1 MEHSAYATAMEIRA
15 SIVGKEV
22 SATEVMAETISRMES
37 LEPMLNA
44 FVTTTPEQAMEAARA
59 ADRLLAEG
67 GEPGPLHGVPI
78 SVKDLINVGGVR
90 TTFGSRTMAD
100 NVVEDDAPSVD
111 RARAA
116 GACIIGKTTTTEF
129 GCKAGGG
136 DSPLS
141 GITRNA
147 WDPSKTTGG
156 SSAGAATS
164 VAAGVTP
171 FALGTDGGGSIRIPA
186 SFCGV
191 FGIKAQFGRVPVF
204 PTSATP
210 TLAHVGPIARTAR
223 DAALLLGVISGFDA
237 RDPASVSE
245 PVPDYLAACEESID
259 GMRVAWSP
267 TLGYARPVPEVL
279 EITESAARTLE
290 SLGCSVE
297 LVEKVMDDPVDLWN
311 AEFFAGAGTRLKEAL
326 RSSRDLL
333 DPAVAE
339 VLDGTLEQRIDEY
352 YAKVFAR
359 YELREKVRRFFESY
373 DVLVTPTLP
382 VLPFEAGV
390 NVPPELPDRNVVS
403 WVYYTYPFN
412 LTGNPAASIPCG
424 LTRGSYPR
432 RAAGGPADGIAN
444 QPRGGPAARLRG
456 LRGGASLVAPDPR
469 LARRAAPVGFPYLDS
484 STG

>member
-1 MEHSAYATAMEIRA
+1 MGQNSYVSAKEIRDR
-15 SIVGKEV
+15 IIGKGL
-22 SATEVMAETISRMES
+22 SATEVMSETLSRMEE
-37 LEPMLNA
+37 LEPTLNA
-44 FVTTTPEQAMEAARA
+44 FVTPMPERAMEAARE

-67 GEPGPLHGVPI
+67 GELGPLHGVPI

-90 TTFGSRTMAD
+90 TTFGSRTMVD
-100 NVVEDDAPSVD
+100 NVVGDDAPAVE

-116 GACIIGKTTTTEF
+116 GACVIGKTTTTEF

-141 GITRNA
+141 GVTRNA
-147 WDPSKTTGG
+147 WDPSRTTGG

-186 SFCGV
+186 SLCGV
-191 FGIKAQFGRVPVF
+191 FGIKAQYGRVPVF

-210 TLAHVGPIARTAR
+210 TLGHVGPISRTVR

-245 PVPDYLAACEESID
+245 PVPDFLAACEMPVE

-267 TLGYARPVPEVL
+267 TLGYARPTPEVL
-279 EITESAARTLE
+279 EIAEEAVRAIE
-290 SLGCSVE
+290 DLGLSVD
-297 LVEKVMDDPVDLWN
+297 LVEEVIDDPVELWN
-311 AEFFAGAGTRLKEAL
+311 AEFFAGAGTKLKDAL
-326 RSSRDLL
+326 RNSRELL
-333 DPAVAE
+333 DPAVADVLEGALE
-339 VLDGTLEQRIDEY
+339 VTVTDY
-352 YAKVFAR
+352 YGKVFAR
-359 YELREKVRRFFESY
+359 YALREEVRRFFERY
-373 DVLVTPTLP
+373 DLLLTPTLP
-382 VLPFEAGV
+382 VPAFRAGV

-424 LTRGSYPR
+424 FTT
-432 RAAGGPADGIAN
+432 AG
-444 QPRGGPAARLRG
+444 L
-456 LRGGASLVAPDPR
+456 
-469 LARRAAPVGFPYLDS
+469 PVGLQVVAGTNREADVLRLSAAFESARPWVNRYPELPV
-484 STG
+484 

>member
-1 MEHSAYATAMEIRA
+1 
-15 SIVGKEV
+15 V
-22 SATEVMAETISRMES
+22 
-37 LEPMLNA
+37 EPFLNA
-44 FVTTTPEQAMEAARA
+44 FVTPMPERAIEAART
-59 ADRLLAEG
+59 ADKALAEG
-67 GEPGPLHGVPI
+67 REPGPLHGVPI

-90 TTFGSRTMAD
+90 TTFGSRTMAE
-100 NVVEDDAPSVD
+100 NVAEADAPSVE

-141 GITRNA
+141 GVTRNA
-147 WDPSKTTGG
+147 WDASKTTGG

-191 FGIKAQFGRVPVF
+191 FGMKAQFGRVPVF

-210 TLAHVGPIARTAR
+210 TLGHVAPLARSVR
-223 DAALLLGVISGFDA
+223 DAALLLDVISGFDA
-237 RDPASVSE
+237 RDPASISG
-245 PVPDYLAACEESID
+245 PVPDYLAACEAPLD

-267 TLGYARPVPEVL
+267 TLGYARPTREVL
-279 EITESAARTLE
+279 EIVEDAVRAFE
-290 SLGCSVE
+290 DLGCSVE
-297 LVEKVMDDPVDLWN
+297 LVEEVMDDPVDLWN
-311 AEFFAGAGTRLKEAL
+311 AEFYAGAGTRLKDAL
-326 RSSRDLL
+326 RNSPELL
-333 DPAVAE
+333 DPAVVEILEGA
-339 VLDGTLEQRIDEY
+339 LKGTVEEY

-373 DVLVTPTLP
+373 DLLLTPTLP
-382 VLPFEAGV
+382 VPPFGAGV
-390 NVPPELPDRNVVS
+390 NVPPELPDRSIVS

-424 LTRGSYPR
+424 FTGAGLPVGLQMVVGTNRETDLL
-432 RAAGGPADGIAN
+432 RAA
-444 QPRGGPAARLRG
+444 AAFETARPW
-456 LRGGASLVAPDPR
+456 AHVAPDLKIESKGEGRSAWRP
-469 LARRAAPVGFPYLDS
+469 AR
-484 STG
+484 

>member
-1 MEHSAYATAMEIRA
+1 MGQNSYVSAKEIRDR
-15 SIVGKEV
+15 IIGKGL
-22 SATEVMAETISRMES
+22 SATEVMSETLSRMEE
-37 LEPMLNA
+37 LEPTLNA
-44 FVTTTPEQAMEAARA
+44 FVTPMPERAMEAARE

-67 GEPGPLHGVPI
+67 GELGPLHGVPI

-90 TTFGSRTMAD
+90 TTFGSRTMVD
-100 NVVEDDAPSVD
+100 NVVGDDAPAVE

-116 GACIIGKTTTTEF
+116 GACVIGKTTTTEF

-141 GITRNA
+141 GVTRNA
-147 WDPSKTTGG
+147 WDPSRTTGG

-186 SFCGV
+186 SLCGV
-191 FGIKAQFGRVPVF
+191 FGIKAQYGRVPVF

-210 TLAHVGPIARTAR
+210 TLGHVGPISRTVR

-245 PVPDYLAACEESID
+245 PVPDFLAACEMPVD

-267 TLGYARPVPEVL
+267 TLGYARPTLEVL
-279 EITESAARTLE
+279 EIAEEAVRAIE
-290 SLGCSVE
+290 GLGLSVDLIE
-297 LVEKVMDDPVDLWN
+297 EVMDDPVELWN
-311 AEFFAGAGTRLKEAL
+311 AEFFAGAGTRLKDAL
-326 RSSRDLL
+326 RNSRELL
-333 DPAVAE
+333 DPAVAD
-339 VLDGTLEQRIDEY
+339 VLEGALEATVTDY
-352 YAKVFAR
+352 YGKVFAR
-359 YELREKVRRFFESY
+359 YALREEVRRFFERY
-373 DVLVTPTLP
+373 DLLLTPTLP
-382 VLPFEAGV
+382 VPAFRAGV

-424 LTRGSYPR
+424 FTT
-432 RAAGGPADGIAN
+432 AG
-444 QPRGGPAARLRG
+444 L
-456 LRGGASLVAPDPR
+456 
-469 LARRAAPVGFPYLDS
+469 PVGLQVVAGTNREADVLRLSAAFESARPWVNRYPELPV
-484 STG
+484 

>member
-1 MEHSAYATAMEIRA
+1 
-15 SIVGKEV
+15 
-22 SATEVMAETISRMES
+22 MAETLSRMES

-44 FVTTTPEQAMEAARA
+44 FVTPTPERAMEAARE

-100 NVVEDDAPSVD
+100 NIVREDAPSVE

-116 GACIIGKTTTTEF
+116 GACVIGKTTTTEF

-141 GITRNA
+141 GVTRNA

-186 SFCGV
+186 SLCGV
-191 FGIKAQFGRVPVF
+191 FGIKAQYGRVPVF

-210 TLAHVGPIARTAR
+210 TLGHVGPISRTVR

-245 PVPDYLAACEESID
+245 PGPDFLAACEAPVD

-267 TLGYARPVPEVL
+267 TLGYARPTSEVL
-279 EITESAARTLE
+279 EITEEAVRAIE
-290 SLGCSVE
+290 GLGLSVG
-297 LVEKVMDDPVDLWN
+297 LVEEVMDDPVELWN
-311 AEFFAGAGTRLKEAL
+311 AEFFAGAGTRLKDAL
-326 RSSRDLL
+326 RNSRELL
-333 DPAVAE
+333 DPAVAD
-339 VLDGTLEQRIDEY
+339 VLEGALEATVTDY
-352 YAKVFAR
+352 YEKVFAR
-359 YELREKVRRFFESY
+359 YGLREQIRRFFEQY
-373 DVLVTPTLP
+373 DLLLTPTLP
-382 VLPFEAGV
+382 VPAFGAGV

-412 LTGNPAASIPCG
+412 LTGNPAASVPCG
-424 LTRGSYPR
+424 FTTEGLPVGLQMVAGTNREADVLRLSAAFESARPWANSYPE
-432 RAAGGPADGIAN
+432 
-444 QPRGGPAARLRG
+444 L
-456 LRGGASLVAPDPR
+456 
-469 LARRAAPVGFPYLDS
+469 PV
-484 STG
+484 

>member
-1 MEHSAYATAMEIRA
+1 MGRDSYVTARDIRDR
-15 SIVGKEV
+15 IVGREV
-22 SATEVMAETISRMES
+22 SAAEVMAETLSRMET
-37 LEPMLNA
+37 LEPTLNA
-44 FVTTTPEQAMEAARA
+44 FVTPTPERAMEAARE

-67 GEPGPLHGVPI
+67 GEPGALHGVPI

-100 NVVEDDAPSVD
+100 NVVPDDAPSVE

-116 GACIIGKTTTTEF
+116 GACVIGKTTTTEF

-171 FALGTDGGGSIRIPA
+171 FALGTDGGGSIRIP
-186 SFCGV
+186 SSLCGV
-191 FGIKAQFGRVPVF
+191 YGIKAQYGRVPVF

-210 TLAHVGPIARTAR
+210 TLGHVGPISRTVR
-223 DAALLLGVISGFDA
+223 DAALLLGVVSGFDN

-245 PVPDYLAACEESID
+245 PVPDFLAACEVPVG

-267 TLGYARPVPEVL
+267 TLGYARPTPEVL
-279 EITESAARTLE
+279 EITEEAVRAIE
-290 SLGCSVE
+290 DLGVSVD
-297 LVEKVMDDPVDLWN
+297 LVEEVMDDPVELWN
-311 AEFFAGAGTRLKEAL
+311 AEFFAGAGTRLEDAL
-326 RSSRDLL
+326 QNSRELL
-333 DPAVAE
+333 DPAVAD
-339 VLDGTLEQRIDEY
+339 VLDGALEAAVTDY
-352 YAKVFAR
+352 YEKVFAR
-359 YELREKVRRFFESY
+359 YALREQVRQFFERY
-373 DVLVTPTLP
+373 DVLLTPTLP
-382 VLPFEAGV
+382 VPAFGAGV

-412 LTGNPAASIPCG
+412 LTGNPAASVPCG
-424 LTRGSYPR
+424 FT
-432 RAAGGPADGIAN
+432 ADG
-444 QPRGGPAARLRG
+444 L
-456 LRGGASLVAPDPR
+456 
-469 LARRAAPVGFPYLDS
+469 PVGLQVVAGTNREEDVLRLSAAFESARPWANVYPELPA
-484 STG
+484 

>member
-1 MEHSAYATAMEIRA
+1 MTGHDAYVSAREIRDR
-15 SIVGKEV
+15 ILRKET
-22 SATEVMAETISRMES
+22 SATEVMSETLSRIES
-37 LEPMLNA
+37 LEPILNA
-44 FVTTTPEQAMEAARA
+44 FVTLMPDQAMEAAGD

-67 GEPGPLHGVPI
+67 REPGALHGVPV

-90 TTFGSRTMAD
+90 TTFGSLTMAD
-100 NVVEDDAPSVD
+100 NVVRDDAPSVE

-186 SFCGV
+186 SLCGV
-191 FGIKAQFGRVPVF
+191 FGIKAQYGRVPVF

-210 TLAHVGPIARTAR
+210 TLGHVGPISRTVR
-223 DAALLLGVISGFDA
+223 DAALLLGVVSGFDA

-245 PVPDYLAACEESID
+245 LVPDYLAACEAPVD

-267 TLGYARPVPEVL
+267 TLGYARPTSEVL
-279 EITESAARTLE
+279 EITEGAVRVLE
-290 SLGCSVE
+290 ALGCSVE
-297 LVEKVMDDPVDLWN
+297 LVEEVMDDPVELWN
-311 AEFFAGAGTRLKEAL
+311 AEFYAGAGTRLKGAL
-326 RSSRDLL
+326 RDSRELL

-339 VLDGTLEQRIDEY
+339 ILEGALEGTITDY
-352 YAKVFAR
+352 YEKVFAR
-359 YELREKVRRFFESY
+359 YELRENVRRFFKRY
-373 DVLVTPTLP
+373 DLLVTPTLP
-382 VLPFEAGV
+382 VAAFGAGV
-390 NVPPELPDRNVVS
+390 NVPPELPDRNLVS

-424 LTRGSYPR
+424 FTADGLPVGLQVVAGTNREVDLLSLSAAFESARPWANSYPEL
-432 RAAGGPADGIAN
+432 PI
-444 QPRGGPAARLRG
+444 
-456 LRGGASLVAPDPR
+456 
-469 LARRAAPVGFPYLDS
+469 
-484 STG
+484 

>member
-1 MEHSAYATAMEIRA
+1 MGQDTYATAQEIRDR
-15 SIVGKEV
+15 IVGKEV
-22 SATEVMAETISRMES
+22 SATEIMAETLSRMES
-37 LEPMLNA
+37 LEPTLNA
-44 FVTTTPEQAMEAARA
+44 FVTPTPERAMEAARE

-100 NVVEDDAPSVD
+100 NIVREDAPSVE

-116 GACIIGKTTTTEF
+116 GACVIGKTTTTEF

-141 GITRNA
+141 GVTRNA

-186 SFCGV
+186 SLCGV
-191 FGIKAQFGRVPVF
+191 FGIKAQYGRVPVF

-210 TLAHVGPIARTAR
+210 TLGHVGPISRTVR

-245 PVPDYLAACEESID
+245 PGPDFLAACEAPVD

-267 TLGYARPVPEVL
+267 TLGYASPTSEVL
-279 EITESAARTLE
+279 EITEEAVRAIE
-290 SLGCSVE
+290 GLGLSVG
-297 LVEKVMDDPVDLWN
+297 LVEEVMDDPVELWN
-311 AEFFAGAGTRLKEAL
+311 AEFFAGAGTRLKDAL
-326 RSSRDLL
+326 RNSRELL
-333 DPAVAE
+333 DPAVAD
-339 VLDGTLEQRIDEY
+339 VLEGALEATVTDY
-352 YAKVFAR
+352 YEKVFAR
-359 YELREKVRRFFESY
+359 YGLREQIRRFFEQY
-373 DVLVTPTLP
+373 DLLLTPTLP
-382 VLPFEAGV
+382 VPAFGAGV

-412 LTGNPAASIPCG
+412 LTGNPAASVPCG
-424 LTRGSYPR
+424 FTTEGLPVGLQMVAGTNREADVLRLSAAFESARPWANSYPE
-432 RAAGGPADGIAN
+432 
-444 QPRGGPAARLRG
+444 L
-456 LRGGASLVAPDPR
+456 
-469 LARRAAPVGFPYLDS
+469 PV
-484 STG
+484 

>member
-1 MEHSAYATAMEIRA
+1 MGQNSYVSAKEIRDR
-15 SIVGKEV
+15 IIGKGL
-22 SATEVMAETISRMES
+22 SATEVMSETLSRMEE
-37 LEPMLNA
+37 LEPTLNA
-44 FVTTTPEQAMEAARA
+44 FVTPMPERAMEAARE

-67 GEPGPLHGVPI
+67 GELGPLHGVPI

-90 TTFGSRTMAD
+90 TTFGSRTMVD
-100 NVVEDDAPSVD
+100 NVVGDDAPAVE

-116 GACIIGKTTTTEF
+116 GACVIGKTTTTEF

-141 GITRNA
+141 GVTRNA
-147 WDPSKTTGG
+147 WDPSRTTGG

-186 SFCGV
+186 SLCGV
-191 FGIKAQFGRVPVF
+191 FGIKAQYGRVPVF

-210 TLAHVGPIARTAR
+210 TLGHVGPISRTVR

-245 PVPDYLAACEESID
+245 PVPDFLAACEMPVE

-267 TLGYARPVPEVL
+267 TLGYARPTPEVL
-279 EITESAARTLE
+279 EIAEEAVRAIE
-290 SLGCSVE
+290 GLGLSVD
-297 LVEKVMDDPVDLWN
+297 LVEEVMDDPVELWN
-311 AEFFAGAGTRLKEAL
+311 AEFFAGAGTRLKDAL
-326 RSSRDLL
+326 RNSRELL
-333 DPAVAE
+333 DPAVADVLEGALE
-339 VLDGTLEQRIDEY
+339 VTVTDY
-352 YAKVFAR
+352 YGKVFAR
-359 YELREKVRRFFESY
+359 YALREEVRRFFERY
-373 DVLVTPTLP
+373 DLLLTPTLP
-382 VLPFEAGV
+382 VPAFRAGV

-424 LTRGSYPR
+424 FTT
-432 RAAGGPADGIAN
+432 AG
-444 QPRGGPAARLRG
+444 L
-456 LRGGASLVAPDPR
+456 
-469 LARRAAPVGFPYLDS
+469 PVGLQVVAGTNREADVLRLSAAFESARPWVNRYPELPV
-484 STG
+484 

>member
-1 MEHSAYATAMEIRA
+1 MGQDAYASAQEIRDR
-15 SIVGKEV
+15 IVGKKV
-22 SATEVMAETISRMES
+22 SATEIMAETLSRIES

-44 FVTTTPEQAMEAARA
+44 FVTPTPERAMEAARE

-100 NVVEDDAPSVD
+100 NIVREDAPSVE

-116 GACIIGKTTTTEF
+116 GACVIGKTTTTEF

-141 GITRNA
+141 GVTRNA

-186 SFCGV
+186 SLCGV
-191 FGIKAQFGRVPVF
+191 FGIKAQYGRVPVF

-210 TLAHVGPIARTAR
+210 TLGHVGPISRTVR

-245 PVPDYLAACEESID
+245 PGPDFLAACAAPVD

-267 TLGYARPVPEVL
+267 ALGYARPTSEVL
-279 EITESAARTLE
+279 EITEEAVRAIE
-290 SLGCSVE
+290 GLGLSVD
-297 LVEKVMDDPVDLWN
+297 LVEEVMDDPVELWN
-311 AEFFAGAGTRLKEAL
+311 AEFFAGAGTRLKDAL
-326 RSSRDLL
+326 RNSRELL
-333 DPAVAE
+333 DPAVAD
-339 VLDGTLEQRIDEY
+339 VLDGALEATVTDY
-352 YAKVFAR
+352 YEKVFAR
-359 YELREKVRRFFESY
+359 YGLREQIRRFFEQY
-373 DVLVTPTLP
+373 DLLLTPTLP
-382 VLPFEAGV
+382 VPAFGAGV

-412 LTGNPAASIPCG
+412 LTGNPAASVPCG
-424 LTRGSYPR
+424 FTTEGLPVGLQLVAGTNREADVLRLSAAFESARPWANSYPE
-432 RAAGGPADGIAN
+432 
-444 QPRGGPAARLRG
+444 L
-456 LRGGASLVAPDPR
+456 
-469 LARRAAPVGFPYLDS
+469 PV
-484 STG
+484 

>member
-1 MEHSAYATAMEIRA
+1 MGRDSYVGAKEIRDR
-15 SIVGKEV
+15 IVGKEV
-22 SATEVMAETISRMES
+22 SATEVMAETLSRMEA
-37 LEPMLNA
+37 LEPTLNA
-44 FVTTTPEQAMEAARA
+44 FVTPMPERALAAARD
-59 ADRLLAEG
+59 ADRLLAGG

-90 TTFGSRTMAD
+90 TTFGSRAMAD
-100 NVVEDDAPSVD
+100 NVVRDDAPAVE

-116 GACIIGKTTTTEF
+116 GACVIGKTTTTEF

-141 GITRNA
+141 GVTRNA
-147 WDPSKTTGG
+147 WDPSRTTGG

-171 FALGTDGGGSIRIPA
+171 FALGTDGGGSVRIPA
-186 SFCGV
+186 SLCGV
-191 FGIKAQFGRVPVF
+191 FGIKAQYGRVPVF

-210 TLAHVGPIARTAR
+210 TLGHVGPISRTVG

-245 PVPDYLAACEESID
+245 PVPDFLAACEAPVD

-267 TLGYARPVPEVL
+267 TLGYARPTPEVL
-279 EITESAARTLE
+279 KIAEEAVRAIEG
-290 SLGCSVE
+290 LGLSVD
-297 LVEKVMDDPVDLWN
+297 LVEEVMDDPVELWN
-311 AEFFAGAGTRLKEAL
+311 AEFYAGAGTRLKDAL
-326 RSSRDLL
+326 RNSRELL

-339 VLDGTLEQRIDEY
+339 ILDDALKGTIDGY

-359 YELREKVRRFFESY
+359 YALREEVRRFFERY
-373 DVLVTPTLP
+373 DLLLTPTLP
-382 VLPFEAGV
+382 VAAFGAGV

-424 LTRGSYPR
+424 FT
-432 RAAGGPADGIAN
+432 ADG
-444 QPRGGPAARLRG
+444 L
-456 LRGGASLVAPDPR
+456 
-469 LARRAAPVGFPYLDS
+469 PVGLQAVAATNREVDLLRLSAAFESARPWADRKPSLS
-484 STG
+484 M

>member
-1 MEHSAYATAMEIRA
+1 MTGHDAYVSAREIRDR
-15 SIVGKEV
+15 ILRKET
-22 SATEVMAETISRMES
+22 SATEVMSETLSRIES
-37 LEPMLNA
+37 LEPILNA
-44 FVTTTPEQAMEAARA
+44 FVTLMPDQAMEAAGD

-67 GEPGPLHGVPI
+67 REPGALHGVPV

-90 TTFGSRTMAD
+90 TTFGSLTMAD
-100 NVVEDDAPSVD
+100 NVVRDDAPSVE

-186 SFCGV
+186 SLCGV
-191 FGIKAQFGRVPVF
+191 FGIKAQYGRVPVF

-210 TLAHVGPIARTAR
+210 TLGHVGPISRTVR
-223 DAALLLGVISGFDA
+223 DAALLLGVVSGFDA

-245 PVPDYLAACEESID
+245 LVPDYLAACEAPVD

-267 TLGYARPVPEVL
+267 TLGYARPTSEVL
-279 EITESAARTLE
+279 EITEGAVRVLE
-290 SLGCSVE
+290 ALGCSVE
-297 LVEKVMDDPVDLWN
+297 LVEEVMDDPVELWN
-311 AEFFAGAGTRLKEAL
+311 AEFYAGAGTRLKGAL
-326 RSSRDLL
+326 RDSRELL

-339 VLDGTLEQRIDEY
+339 ILEGALEGTITDY
-352 YAKVFAR
+352 YEKVFAR
-359 YELREKVRRFFESY
+359 YELRENVRRFFERY
-373 DVLVTPTLP
+373 DLLVTPTLP
-382 VLPFEAGV
+382 VAAFGAGM
-390 NVPPELPDRNVVS
+390 NVPPELPDRNLVS

-424 LTRGSYPR
+424 FTADGLPVGLQVVAGTNHEADLLSLSAAFESARPWANSYPEL
-432 RAAGGPADGIAN
+432 PI
-444 QPRGGPAARLRG
+444 
-456 LRGGASLVAPDPR
+456 
-469 LARRAAPVGFPYLDS
+469 
-484 STG
+484 

>member
-1 MEHSAYATAMEIRA
+1 MGQNSYVSAKEIRGR
-15 SIVGKEV
+15 IVGKVV
-22 SATEVMAETISRMES
+22 SATEVMADTLSRMEA
-37 LEPMLNA
+37 LEPTLNA
-44 FVTTTPEQAMEAARA
+44 FVTPMPEQAMEAARE

-78 SVKDLINVGGVR
+78 SVKDLINVGGIR

-100 NVVEDDAPSVD
+100 NVVRDDAPAVE

-116 GACIIGKTTTTEF
+116 GACVIGKTTTTEF

-141 GITRNA
+141 GVTRNA

-186 SFCGV
+186 SLCGV
-191 FGIKAQFGRVPVF
+191 FGIKAQYGRVPVF

-210 TLAHVGPIARTAR
+210 TLGHVGPISRTVR

-245 PVPDYLAACEESID
+245 PVPDFLAACEAPVD

-267 TLGYARPVPEVL
+267 TLGYAKPTSEVL
-279 EITESAARTLE
+279 EITEEAVRAIE
-290 SLGCSVE
+290 GLGLSVD
-297 LVEKVMDDPVDLWN
+297 LVEEVMDDPVELWN
-311 AEFFAGAGTRLKEAL
+311 AEFFAGAGTRLKDTL
-326 RSSRDLL
+326 RNSREIL
-333 DPAVAE
+333 DPAVAD
-339 VLDGTLEQRIDEY
+339 VLDGALEATVTDY
-352 YAKVFAR
+352 YEKVFAR
-359 YELREKVRRFFESY
+359 YGLREQIRRFFEQY
-373 DVLVTPTLP
+373 DLLVTPTLP
-382 VLPFEAGV
+382 VPAFAAGV
-390 NVPPELPDRNVVS
+390 NVPPELPGRNVVS

-412 LTGNPAASIPCG
+412 LTGNPAASLPCG
-424 LTRGSYPR
+424 FTADGLPVGLQVIARTNHEADVLRLSAAFESARPWANSYPE
-432 RAAGGPADGIAN
+432 
-444 QPRGGPAARLRG
+444 L
-456 LRGGASLVAPDPR
+456 
-469 LARRAAPVGFPYLDS
+469 PV
-484 STG
+484 